1 MLPPPRLVLF
11 AAVVVKVFPA
21 ITTGGYMNR
30 NYPNKVIKTLIRE
43 TDIPPDLHVHS
54 LRHCFTSILINT
66 GADAKKVQA
75 ALGHSSVTTTQDI
88 YTATFFTE
96 TLARNMQGVSLAL
109 VEGDNVFCIGT

>member
-1 MLPPPRLVLF
+1 
-11 AAVVVKVFPA
+11 
-21 ITTGGYMNR
+21 MNR

-88 YTATFFTE
+88 YSHIFAE

-109 VEGDNVFCIGT
+109 VEGDNVFGIGT